1 MVGLDTGYFMAM
13 IKGHSKALTLWDKLQ
28 RKSKIPVVSVLTLGE
43 LAYLYYRIG
52 EPEKGQRLVENIK
65 ILAII
70 KSVDENI
77 AIRAASLKHGLAI
90 PFIDALI
97 MATFLEA
104 GCKEIHTTD
113 KKHFSKLTKKELKLI
128 FY

>member
-28 RKSKIPVVSVLTLGE
+28 KSKIPVVSVLTLDE
-43 LAYLYYRIG
+43 LAYLYYRMG

-77 AIRAASLKHGLAI
+77 AIRAASLKHELAI
-90 PFIDALI
+90 PFIDAII

>member
-13 IKGHSKALTLWDKLQ
+13 IKGHSKALILWDKLQ
-28 RKSKIPVVSVLTLGE
+28 KKSKIPVVSVLTLGE
-43 LAYLYYRIG
+43 LAYLYYRMG

-104 GCKEIHTTD
+104 GCEEIHTTD
-113 KKHFSKLTKKELKLI
+113 KKHFSKLTKKKLKLI